1 MAWMGKWQPDTRP
14 TYMPLPLSWK
24 TVKSSE
30 AKEGQFQAVEF
41 FTYAFSLLSP
51 IHVLGQNKSK
61 DTIKKKKYVTTAG
74 RIFLYAREEEPGM
87 LKG

>member
-1 MAWMGKWQPDTRP
+1 
-14 TYMPLPLSWK
+14 MPLPLSWK

-51 IHVLGQNKSK
+51 IHVLGQKKSK
-61 DTIKKKKYVTTAG
+61 DTIKKDVTVWQ
-74 RIFLYAREEEPGM
+74 EEFSYM
-87 LKG
+87 LRRRSLER

>member
-1 MAWMGKWQPDTRP
+1 MAHPWTDKWQPEIRL

-24 TVKSSE
+24 IVKSSE

-51 IHVLGQNKSK
+51 IHVLGQKKSK
-61 DTIKKKKYVTTAG
+61 DTIKKELCDCMA
-74 RIFLYAREEEPGM
+74 EEFSYM
-87 LKG
+87 LRRRSLER

>member
-1 MAWMGKWQPDTRP
+1 MTHPWTDKWQPEIRL
-14 TYMPLPLSWK
+14 TYMPLALSWK

-51 IHVLGQNKSK
+51 IHVLGQKKSK
-61 DTIKKKKYVTTAG
+61 DTIKKDVTVWQ
-74 RIFLYAREEEPGM
+74 EEFSYM
-87 LKG
+87 LRRRSLER

>member
-1 MAWMGKWQPDTRP
+1 
-14 TYMPLPLSWK
+14 MPLPLSWK

-51 IHVLGQNKSK
+51 IHVLRQKKSK
-61 DTIKKKKYVTTAG
+61 DTIKKDVTVWQ
-74 RIFLYAREEEPGM
+74 EEFSYM
-87 LKG
+87 LRRRSLER